1 MIRYDV
7 RSPRA
12 DDFINHQEILDTL
25 AYAAMH
31 RHDAALARSILEK
44 ARANLTPAHDHGT
57 TLTHRE
63 ASVLL
68 ACEDPEVNAEIR
80 QLARDIKQA
89 YYGNRIVLFAPLYL
103 SNYCVNGCLYC
114 PYHATNRDIPRR
126 KLTQK
131 EIRAEVIALQDMGH
145 KRLAI
150 EAGRIRPITRST
162 TFLKAFRPSTPRSTP
177 MAPSAA

>member
-80 QLARDIKQA
+80 NYENMLDVLEGTKRARGVRVVI
-89 YYGNRIVLFAPLYL
+89 
-103 SNYCVNGCLYC
+103 
-114 PYHATNRDIPRR
+114 PYD
-126 KLTQK
+126 L
-131 EIRAEVIALQDMGH
+131 
-145 KRLAI
+145 
-150 EAGRIRPITRST
+150 
-162 TFLKAFRPSTPRSTP
+162 
-177 MAPSAA
+177 